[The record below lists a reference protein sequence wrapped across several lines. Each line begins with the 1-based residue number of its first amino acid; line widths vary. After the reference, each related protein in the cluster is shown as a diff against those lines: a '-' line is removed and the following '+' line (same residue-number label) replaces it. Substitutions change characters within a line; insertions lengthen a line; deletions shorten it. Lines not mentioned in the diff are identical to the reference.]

1 MQGWNVLSTRVEDKE
16 RQCGGSFAKE
26 VSGTRTTQKMM
37 NVSFNVGMLG
47 VYFREKAK
55 YKSLGVGGLQG

>member
-26 VSGTRTTQKMM
+26 VISGTRTT
-37 NVSFNVGMLG
+37 
-47 VYFREKAK
+47 
-55 YKSLGVGGLQG
+55 